1 MSPTIVLVTAAV
13 IGITAV
19 VLTPSMRHL
28 AGTDSGWLRSGL
40 HSVLAGLGA
49 AGAATLAHGWAELT
63 AFAVLAL
70 AAGLLVVIDLAVYRL
85 PDVIVAPTYLVLF
98 AALTVAAATRADWD
112 RLGRAAGASGILAL
126 GYLALALVT
135 PSGLG
140 LGDVKL
146 AGLLGV
152 FLGWLGW
159 QQTIIG
165 TLAAF
170 VLSGAVAVVL
180 LLSTSATG
188 RTAFPF
194 GPCMVAGAAIGAA
207 WGPTLIAGSG

>member
-98 AALTVAAATRADWD
+98 AVAAATRADWA